1 MKARKVSAL
10 RSKRGLHRVNGAEPQ
25 VVGLTPQ
32 TTDNRK
38 TDTMKTNILRQ
49 PKPVELQKSTRS
61 PRPKPAAL
69 VTPASHLG
77 RPDATAKGP
86 ILFIGLDVHNDSIA
100 VSLAPSDTTEVRRT

>member
-1 MKARKVSAL
+1 
-10 RSKRGLHRVNGAEPQ
+10 
-25 VVGLTPQ
+25 
-32 TTDNRK
+32 
-38 TDTMKTNILRQ
+38 MKTNILRQ